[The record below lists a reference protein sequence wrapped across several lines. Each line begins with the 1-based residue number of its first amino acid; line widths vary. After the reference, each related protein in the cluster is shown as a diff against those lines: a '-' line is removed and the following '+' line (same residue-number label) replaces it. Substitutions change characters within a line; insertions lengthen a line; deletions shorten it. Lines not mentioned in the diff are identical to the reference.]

1 MCFSTMSTLMSTS
14 LRRGCCL
21 ISAAAL
27 ITLLTLTQRPLA
39 ASDDA
44 TEVNS
49 LAQYYGFSG
58 MELFKVDRRAFN
70 LVSGDF
76 TGDGLNDVMFVDNR
90 GSAQSCSEGNCRCRQ
105 RCD

>member
-58 MELFKVDRRAFN
+58 MELFRWIAARSILCPATLPEMV
-70 LVSGDF
+70 
-76 TGDGLNDVMFVDNR
+76 
-90 GSAQSCSEGNCRCRQ
+90 
-105 RCD
+105 